1 MRLSYLLLLLWNT
14 YDVVMDDQS
23 QYDINKTVFVIVCEN
38 PEHQAIM
45 IVMCCHHKDAKQAC
59 PRFYYCKMELFQRE
73 SKIGEIRQ
81 ANQDWRKWEVMMSW
95 WEDQG
100 NSLAQRMLSLNVF
113 FCSCLNLGFLV
124 PESLWNSDQKLQL
137 NTSDW
142 IYSVHLYWKILEQQ
156 QLLKQKC
163 IAKENLFGLFL
174 VCLHFF
180 SWI

>member
-1 MRLSYLLLLLWNT
+1 M
-14 YDVVMDDQS
+14 
-23 QYDINKTVFVIVCEN
+23 IVCEN

-45 IVMCCHHKDAKQAC
+45 IVMCWHYKDTKQAC
-59 PRFYYCKMELFQRE
+59 PRFYYCKMDLFQRE

-100 NSLAQRMLSLNVF
+100 NSLAQRMAESVVEF
-113 FCSCLNLGFLV
+113 KCVFCSCLNRGFLV

-142 IYSVHLYWKILEQQ
+142 IYSVHLYWMILETAATF
-156 QLLKQKC
+156 K
-163 IAKENLFGLFL
+163 AKMQCKRKPLWTFPFL
-174 VCLHFF
+174 SSFF
-180 SWI
+180 LQDLNVNGKS